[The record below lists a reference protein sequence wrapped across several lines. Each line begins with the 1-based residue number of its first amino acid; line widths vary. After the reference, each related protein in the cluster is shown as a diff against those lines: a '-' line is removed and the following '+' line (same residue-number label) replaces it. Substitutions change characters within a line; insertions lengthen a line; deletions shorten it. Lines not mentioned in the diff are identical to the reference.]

1 MQTLLTVLSTLLWW
15 VLYGSIAALAASLI
29 AWPMLRWSE
38 RSPVV
43 FNRVYLACLL
53 WSLFALALVV
63 LVAARTGHLKPPY
76 GPLLASVPLRLAL
89 VIDMLAGAVLLWRLV
104 PRTDAHRIRPTSAC
118 MAVAA
123 VMAVVFGL
131 ATSLA
136 G

>member
-15 VLYGSIAALAASLI
+15 VLYGSIVALIASLI

-38 RSPVV
+38 RAPVV

-53 WSLFALALVV
+53 WSLLGLALAA

-76 GPLLASVPLRLAL
+76 GPLLASLPLRASL
-89 VIDMLAGAVLLWRLV
+89 VVDMIAGALLLWRLV
-104 PRTDAHRIRPTSAC
+104 PRTDARRIRPTSAC

-123 VMAVVFGL
+123 VMAVIFGV

-136 G
+136 V